1 MWTPM
6 SPICTDGACLSPL
19 FPAHSTVPRTWFECE
34 AITRELTGYPLE
46 LGYLEVVIPI
56 YRVAQ

>member
-1 MWTPM
+1 M